1 MSPLRTRIAP
11 TPSGFLHVGNGTAFA
26 LTYAMARAFDGKIV
40 LRIDDLDAERMR
52 PEYVEDIFQT
62 LDWLGIEWDE
72 GAISPDDFYQ
82 NFSQHKRLDGYFD
95 ALKLLQ
101 NQSDLYACTCTRKEI
116 LELSPTGLYP
126 NMCRFKNLDFEKK
139 ETAWR
144 LLMPENTEITFK
156 NEQNQGQIIH
166 LGETMGDFVV
176 RQKNGLPAY
185 QIASLVDDLE
195 MGINFIVRGN
205 DLLSSTAAQI
215 YLSQKINR
223 TEFGGTLFLHH
234 VLLQGT
240 DGQKLSKS
248 QGASS
253 LKEWRKT
260 GRKPTELFKKAAFW
274 LDLPTN
280 DVENMT
286 DLISAIK
293 INLAPPQ

>member
-1 MSPLRTRIAP
+1 MSSFRTRIAP
-11 TPSGFLHVGNGTAFA
+11 TPSGFLHAGNGISFA
-26 LTYAMARAFDGKIV
+26 LTHAMARAFEGKMT
-40 LRIDDLDAERMR
+40 LRIDDLDAERTR
-52 PEYVEDIFQT
+52 PEYVEDIFRT
-62 LDWLGIEWDE
+62 LDWLGVEWDE

-82 NFSQHKRLDGYFD
+82 NFSQHSRLDRYFD

-101 NQSDLYACTCTRKEI
+101 SHSDLYACQCTRKEI
-116 LELSPTGLYP
+116 LELSPSGLYP
-126 NMCRFKNLDFEKK
+126 NTCRFKNFDFEKK

-144 LLMPENTEITFK
+144 ILMPENTGITFK

-166 LGETMGDFVV
+166 LGEIMGDFVV

-195 MGINFIVRGN
+195 MSINFIVRGG

-223 TEFGGTLFLHH
+223 TEFGEILFLHH
-234 VLLQGT
+234 ALLQDS

-253 LKEWRKT
+253 LKEWRETDKN
-260 GRKPTELFKKAAFW
+260 PSELFKKAASW
-274 LDLPTN
+274 LNLPTN

-293 INLAPPQ
+293 TNLAPPQ